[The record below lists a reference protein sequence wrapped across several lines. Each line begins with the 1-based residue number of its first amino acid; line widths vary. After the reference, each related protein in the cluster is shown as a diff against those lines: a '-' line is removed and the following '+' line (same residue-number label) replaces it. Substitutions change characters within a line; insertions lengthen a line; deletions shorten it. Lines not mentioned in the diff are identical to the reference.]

1 MFAMESNSQRPR
13 RNNAPAVRRSITA
26 LRLAIGVLL
35 LPLLAFAQGNST
47 MDVEIAP
54 GVWGPCGSLTVPGSV
69 DSPLLTPLT
78 PAAGSP
84 VMFRLRK
91 TSIATPSESVEI
103 PTLQFAPP
111 DSDVFAPRSITEIQ
125 FSSVPSL
132 PFAHD
137 AGGTQVFDMAMIP
150 PEAGTYRFGFRSRL
164 WDGGSCTVDITVAQE
179 LDCLIESIDGINGG
193 SPQDGVLDFGA
204 LPVGQVAAGT
214 IRFNFFDM
222 LPVGEGIRAST
233 FLDPPFEFDEGSYT
247 VAPARDQATLDIIF
261 APVESGSFSQT
272 VEFFTDREE
281 EKPEC
286 RLEFEFRGEGVAPEL
301 SLTFGTP
308 VCGDNLEIPFV
319 LRNESTVAMQNLD
332 LNVSSGYNLIADPP
346 GSFNVNNFS
355 LGAAGS
361 SNPPA
366 ERRVVLRL
374 VQAQPGEA
382 AFVTLE
388 QAGEL
393 LVRGPIPAASCIRIL
408 EPADLTLD
416 FGDVPVNTAAPPQTI
431 RVANQGNTLATVIA
445 SVRNGGLSAG
455 FGVGS
460 GAAANV
466 TLSIPPTS
474 QELLNVTFLPPSIGA
489 KQSVVDF
496 TNAAFP
502 NIPSVS
508 LSGAGVDQPRPILSF
523 RAAGNPVSL
532 GATIRFPAT
541 GLGQDSSVPL
551 VITNDGSLPA
561 LGLSVTAPGGEFTA
575 SGSAPAQLATGQ
587 SANFTLT
594 FGPNQTGTR
603 RGPLTV
609 RGENLDPIVFTLE
622 GDGVMAEVTVNGVGL
637 NVNVPPAQT
646 NPLPTIGLE
655 LAGGVAS
662 QTLEGDLILEFT
674 PDLPQTPPAGFIE
687 AYQAVGFMAGTGAG
701 GRTIRFRFEQGQQRA
716 IFPAEQAA
724 QLARFQSGTVAGSL
738 RFRLANVR
746 TLQGADVPIVNPIVG
761 SATVARLAPAIRS
774 MTTPQITGGINVVV
788 QAFST
793 TREITGVCLALTA
806 AAGADLSFSRPDPT
820 FLNAPFSQW
829 FNGSGSF
836 PHGGSFSLTI
846 PIDISDMR
854 AFGSAQLWLRNSEGW
869 SSPNSPC
876 P

>member
-1 MFAMESNSQRPR
+1 MFAMESDSPRPSR
-13 RNNAPAVRRSITA
+13 YKAGAA

-35 LPLLAFAQGNST
+35 LPLLAFAQGSSST
-47 MDVEIAP
+47 IEVEIAP
-54 GVWGPCGSLTVPGSV
+54 GVWGPCGSLTTPGMV
-69 DSPLLTPLT
+69 DSPLVTPLT
-78 PAAGSP
+78 PAAGST
-84 VMFRLRK
+84 VMFRIRK

-111 DSDVFAPRSITEIQ
+111 SSSVFAPRSITEIE
-125 FSSVPSL
+125 FSSTPPL

-137 AGGTQVFDMAMIP
+137 RGGTQVFDMGMIP
-150 PEAGTYRFGFRSRL
+150 PEAGTYRFGFRSGL

-179 LDCLIESIDGINGG
+179 LDCLIESIEGING
-193 SPQDGVLDFGA
+193 STPQDGVLDFGS
-204 LPVGQVAAGT
+204 LPVGQVAVGT
-214 IRFNFFDM
+214 IRFNFFNT

-233 FLDPPFEFDEGSYT
+233 FLDPPFEFDEGSYAVT
-247 VAPARDQATLDIIF
+247 PARDQATLDVIF
-261 APVESGSFSQT
+261 APAESGSFTQT
-272 VEFFTDREE
+272 VDFFTDREE

-301 SLTFGTP
+301 SLTFGIP
-308 VCGDNLEIPFV
+308 VCGNDLEIPFV
-319 LRNESTVAMQNLD
+319 IRNEGGVSMQNLD
-332 LNVSSGYNLIADPP
+332 VNASTGYDLIADPP
-346 GSFNVNNFS
+346 GSFNVNNFT

-361 SNPPA
+361 VNPPA

-374 VQAQPGEA
+374 VQAQAGEP

-388 QAGEL
+388 QGSEL
-393 LVRGPIPAASCIRIL
+393 LVRGPIPAASCIRIV
-408 EPADLTLD
+408 EPADRTLD
-416 FGDVPVNTAAPPQTI
+416 FGDVPVNTAAPAQTI
-431 RVANQGNTLATVIA
+431 RVANRGNTLATVIA

-474 QELLNVTFLPPSIGA
+474 QQLVDVTFLPPSVGA
-489 KQSVVDF
+489 KQAVVDF
-496 TNAAFP
+496 SNAAFP

-508 LSGAGVDQPRPILSF
+508 LSGNGVDQPSPILSF
-523 RAAGNPVSL
+523 QAGGAPVSL

-541 GLGQDSSVPL
+541 GLGQNSSLPL

-561 LGLSVTAPGGEFTA
+561 LGLSVSAPGGEFTA
-575 SGSAPAQLATGQ
+575 SGSAPAELAPGQ
-587 SANFTLT
+587 SANFTLS
-594 FGPNQTGTR
+594 FGPTQAGTR

-609 RGENLDPIVFTLE
+609 RGENIDPIVFTLE
-622 GDGVMAEVTVNGVGL
+622 GDGVMSEVTINGVGL

-646 NPLPTIGLE
+646 NPPPTIGLE

-674 PDLPQTPPAGFIE
+674 PDLPQTPPAGFVE
-687 AYQAVGFMAGTGAG
+687 AYQAVGFMDGTGAG
-701 GRTIRFRFEQGQQRA
+701 GRTIRFRFDQGQQRA
-716 IFPAEQAA
+716 VFPAVQQGDV
-724 QLARFQSGTVAGSL
+724 QLASFQSGTVAGSL

-746 TLQGADVPIVNPIVG
+746 TLQGADVPIVDPIVG
-761 SATVARLAPAIRS
+761 SATVARLAPAIWS

-793 TREITGVCLALTA
+793 TREITGVCLALNA
-806 AAGADLSFSRPDPT
+806 APGADLSFTRPDPT
-820 FLNAPFSQW
+820 FLNTPFSQW
-829 FNGSGSF
+829 FNGSSSF
-836 PHGGSFSLTI
+836 AHGGSFSLTI

-854 AFGSAQLWLRNSEGW
+854 AFGSAQIWLRNSEGW
-869 SSPNSPC
+869 SAPNSPC
-876 P
+876 GQ